1 MKKQILVIG
10 DLILDEYIS
19 GEIKKISQEAP
30 IPIVDINN
38 EIENKFVLGGAANVA
53 ANIKSL
59 GHDVKLLG
67 ILGNCFNSKKI
78 KFLLKKKK
86 IKYNLLKLNN
96 YHVSLKKRILS
107 NQQQIVRLDTDPQNF
122 IYDQNKLNRII
133 NRELNKTK
141 ILIISD
147 YNKGTINNLSKIINL
162 AKNKNIKVLLDSK
175 KNKLSAFKNTFLIKP
190 NEKEFNEIFNLD
202 ISKKNLNIKIFN
214 LLKKNRKKNLLLT
227 LGKNGMKLFS
237 QNKFEEFKPN
247 SKDVFDVTGAGD
259 TVMATIAVCIA
270 NDNNL
275 EESVKYSLKAA
286 EIVISKV
293 GTAEVSK
300 NELFKKDQT
309 KFNKIYSL
317 NKLLKKLTTS
327 RINKKKIVF
336 TNGCFD
342 ILHPGHLKIL
352 KESKEKGDIL
362 IVGLNSDKS
371 VKNLKGKKRPIISQL
386 DRANILSS
394 LNVVDYVVIFNEKT
408 PLNIIRTIKPDIITK
423 GSDYKNKNI
432 VGSNYIKKR
441 GGKIILISNY
451 KNYST
456 SKIIEKK
463 KFY

>member
-10 DLILDEYIS
+10 DLILDEYIH

-59 GHDVKLLG
+59 GNDVKLIG
-67 ILGNCFNSKKI
+67 ILGNCFNSKITKS
-78 KFLLKKKK
+78 LLKEKK

-96 YHVSLKKRILS
+96 YHLSHKKRILC
-107 NQQQIVRLDTDPQNF
+107 NQQQIARLDTDPQNF
-122 IYDQNKLNRII
+122 MYDQKKLNKII
-133 NRELNKTK
+133 NKELNKTK

-147 YNKGTINNLSKIINL
+147 YNKGTINNLNKILNL
-162 AKNKNIKVLLDSK
+162 AKKKNIKVLLDSK
-175 KNKLSAFKNTFLIKP
+175 KKKLSEFKNSFLIKP

-202 ISKKNLNIKIFN
+202 INKKNLNIKIFN
-214 LLKKNRKKNLLLT
+214 LLKKYRINHLLLT

-270 NDNNL
+270 NNNNL

-300 NELFKKDQT
+300 NELFKKNQT
-309 KFNKIYSL
+309 KFNKICSLDELL
-317 NKLLKKLTTS
+317 NKLTKL

-342 ILHPGHLKIL
+342 LLHPGHLKIL
-352 KESKEKGDIL
+352 NESKKKGDIL

-371 VKNLKGKKRPIISQL
+371 VKNLKGKTRPIINQL

-394 LNVVDYVVIFNEKT
+394 LNVVDYVIIFDEKT
-408 PLNIIRTIKPDIITK
+408 PLNIIKSIKPDIITK

-441 GGKIILISNY
+441 GGKIILIPNY

-463 KFY
+463 